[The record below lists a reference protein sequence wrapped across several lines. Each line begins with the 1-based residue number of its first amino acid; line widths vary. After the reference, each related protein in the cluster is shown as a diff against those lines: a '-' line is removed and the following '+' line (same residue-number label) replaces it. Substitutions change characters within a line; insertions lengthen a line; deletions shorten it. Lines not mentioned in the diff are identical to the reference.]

1 MKKIISLLTI
11 LILSININSAFAI
24 DIKVES
30 ENAKEIKNEV
40 KKEITRWE
48 TFEFFADFYNSTPK
62 SYKYI
67 DLKYKWI
74 EKWSSLEDALK
85 KLVYHDKLDNKNAK
99 IYQDK
104 IINAYVFYYLARDI
118 LEIDMD
124 LKKENLSKKNA
135 NEEDILFIKNTYR
148 YLEEEEKA
156 YIEMKEYNALWN
168 KKRIFDDVYQTILN
182 EHYKKNDI
190 DKNDLIY
197 SAIEWLTSWVN
208 DKHTVYFPPIEN
220 KSFSENLEWE
230 YEWIGAYVEM
240 SKPWEVKI
248 TTPIPWWP
256 AEKAWIKWGDI
267 VTKVD
272 WVQVNEDNSLEE
284 VTSWIKWKKWTS
296 VKLTILRGGE
306 SIEIEV
312 NRDKIVIKNL
322 EYEKLDSDV
331 FYIKIKSF
339 WSEISKDFE
348 ESLLEIKKDDNIK
361 KIIIDLRNNGWWYL
375 DQVVKMLWYL
385 IDDWE
390 TAAVVKYDKF
400 RQNYYAKWENI
411 IDLNNYELVILQN
424 SWTAS
429 ASEIM
434 IWTLQ
439 DYFDLTTIWEKTYG
453 KGSVQT
459 IKEYSDWSSLKYTIA
474 NWYTW
479 LSETWIEWKWI
490 EADTILELDIEK
502 YNIWEDNQL
511 EEALKN

>member
-1 MKKIISLLTI
+1 MKKILSLITI
-11 LILSININSAFAI
+11 LIISSHFSSVYAI

-30 ENAKEIKNEV
+30 ENAKEIQSEV

-48 TFEFFADFYNSTPK
+48 TFEFFADFYKNTPK

-67 DLKYKWI
+67 ELKYEWI
-74 EKWSSLEDALK
+74 EKWSELEDALK
-85 KLVYHDKLDNKNAK
+85 KLVYHDKLENKNGK
-99 IYQDK
+99 LYQNK
-104 IINAYVFYYLARDI
+104 TINAYVFYYLAREI

-124 LKKENLSKKNA
+124 LKKDSLIKKSA

-156 YIEMKEYNALWN
+156 YKEMKEYNALWT
-168 KKRIFDDVYQTILN
+168 KKAIFDDVYQTLLN
-182 EHYKKNDI
+182 KHYKKEDI
-190 DKNDLIY
+190 DKNELIY
-197 SAIEWLTSWVN
+197 SAIEWLTSWAN

-220 KSFSENLEWE
+220 KSFSENLEGE
-230 YEWIGAYVEM
+230 YEWIWAYVEM

-256 AEKAWIKWGDI
+256 AEKAGIKWWDI

-272 WVQVNEDNSLEE
+272 WVEVSEENSLEE
-284 VTSWIKWKKWTS
+284 VTSWIKWKKWTK
-296 VKLTILRGGE
+296 VKLTILRGWK
-306 SIEIEV
+306 SIEIDVE
-312 NRDKIVIKNL
+312 RDKIVIKNL
-322 EYEKLDSDV
+322 EYEKLNSNT

-339 WSEISKDFE
+339 WSDISADFE
-348 ESLLEIKKDDNIK
+348 ESLLELKKDENIW

-385 IDDWE
+385 IDDWK

-400 RQNYYAKWENI
+400 RQNYYARWENI
-411 IDLNNYELVILQN
+411 IDLNNYEVIILQN

-434 IWTLQ
+434 IWTLK
-439 DYFDLTTIWEKTYG
+439 DYFDVATIWEKTYW
-453 KGSVQT
+453 KWSVQT
-459 IKEYSDWSSLKYTIA
+459 IKEYWDWSSLKYTIA

-490 EADTILELDIEK
+490 EADKVIELDIDR
-502 YNIWEDNQL
+502 YNEWYDNQL
-511 EEALKN
+511 EEALKK